1 MEWKNMAN
9 IKSNMYKTRKE
20 LRKVKQN
27 AGKLRKQK
35 LLNRT
40 SASDIQN
47 KKSSTKTKLNIMK
60 IENFILMW
68 QKINVITNNRKK
80 VSLNTIDIPANE

>member
-1 MEWKNMAN
+1 MAN
-9 IKSNMYKTRKE
+9 IKSNIYKIRKE

-27 AGKLRKQK
+27 AGKFRKQK

-47 KKSSTKTKLNIMK
+47 KKVQPKQNSIS
-60 IENFILMW
+60 
-68 QKINVITNNRKK
+68 
-80 VSLNTIDIPANE
+80 